1 MPLLVAGPST
11 THQAHSAISMPSANI
26 ICGRYRYVEELC
38 QLSATTSPSPHQS
51 WPTYQSPIKLDHLAP
66 FLASHPDQV
75 LAAYIR
81 IGLTFGFR
89 IGYSRDRARLRSRNS
104 NHPSALANETVVDER
119 IAAELAAGR
128 LLGPI
133 PPHLLL
139 SIHTSPLGLV
149 PKGHQINKWR
159 MICDLSSPIGA
170 SVNNGISPDL
180 CSLHYATVDD
190 AVSIIQQLGKGTQLV
205 KLDIKDAY
213 RIVPVHPADYHLL
226 GVHWKGNTYIDRA
239 LPFGLRSAPK
249 IFNTLADFIAWVLSR
264 QGIRHQ
270 LHYLDDFLFLGAPNS
285 DQGQEFLTTA
295 LQSLDRLGIPVARHK
310 TEGPMTTLAFLGIL
324 VDSCNFQLRL
334 PADKLSRLQVERFGV
349 LQLNDELAVLDKVS
363 TYIL

>member
-1 MPLLVAGPST
+1 MLHFKLDHHST
-11 THQAHSAISMPSANI
+11 ISMPSANI

-51 WPTYQSPIKLDHLAP
+51 WPTYQSPMKLDHLAP

-81 IGLTFGFR
+81 TGLTFSFR
-89 IGYSRDRARLRSRNS
+89 SQDRAWLRSGNS

-149 PKGHQINKWR
+149 PKGHHINKWR
-159 MICDLSSPIGA
+159 MICDLSIGA
-170 SVNNGISPDL
+170 SVNDGISSDL
-180 CSLHYATVDD
+180 YICTLHYAMVDN

-226 GVHWKGNTYIDRA
+226 GVHWKGNTYIDWA

-249 IFNTLADFIAWVLSR
+249 IFNALSDFIAWVLSR

-285 DQGQEFLTTA
+285 N
-295 LQSLDRLGIPVARHK
+295 R
-310 TEGPMTTLAFLGIL
+310 
-324 VDSCNFQLRL
+324 
-334 PADKLSRLQVERFGV
+334 DKSFSQ
-349 LQLNDELAVLDKVS
+349 
-363 TYIL
+363 